1 MSKVWKP
8 IPLQHRIIEILN
20 ALNGS
25 CEEPDLLRI
34 LKKEDWD
41 ISVNDLNRVLLQL
54 EIQGYITVYT
64 IGKGKRKIELKR
76 KTKLV
81 NNS

>member
-8 IPLQHRIIEILN
+8 TPLQHRIIEILN
-20 ALNGS
+20 ASNGS

-34 LKKEDWD
+34 LKKEGWD
-41 ISVNDLNRVLLQL
+41 ISVNDLNKVLLQL

-64 IGKGKRKIELKR
+64 VGKGKRKIELKR
-76 KTKLV
+76 KT
-81 NNS
+81 

>member
-8 IPLQHRIIEILN
+8 TPLQHRIIEILN
-20 ALNGS
+20 ASNGS

-34 LKKEDWD
+34 LKKEGRD
-41 ISVNDLNRVLLQL
+41 ISVNDLNKVLLQL

-64 IGKGKRKIELKR
+64 VGKGKRKIELKR
-76 KTKLV
+76 KT
-81 NNS
+81 